1 MPILVCQ
8 VKVVENEIQYKFY
21 KKPMTNPLVMMA
33 TSALPGNVKR
43 SSLIQEVIRR
53 LKNTRRSM
61 DWEVKADILS
71 EFSNSMRI
79 SGYSE
84 EFRLEIIKS
93 GIEAFNPDINYS
105 LLKSSSH
112 RSLYCHW

>member
-1 MPILVCQ
+1 
-8 VKVVENEIQYKFY
+8 
-21 KKPMTNPLVMMA
+21 MMA

-93 GIEAFNPDINYS
+93 GIEAFNPDIN
-105 LLKSSSH
+105 
-112 RSLYCHW
+112 